1 MKTTLLLLLCL
12 LLSLVEVHSQTE
24 YPYVSF
30 MGETLPNHAYVDLSL
45 VGSDGS
51 GSDSVQCHTDLT
63 TCCTG
68 SQGPD
73 RGDWFFPSNEMKL
86 PFIGPSADIYEARG
100 SQRVDLRRKNNGD
113 MPSGIYRCDIET
125 HPSSSNDSFNKTTH
139 GTVYIGLYISGGM
152 VSNFCLHALRFN
164 LVHIN

>member
-12 LLSLVEVHSQTE
+12 LWSLVEVHSQTE

-45 VGSDGS
+45 VGSDVS

-68 SQGPD
+68 SQGPNY
-73 RGDWFFPSNEMKL
+73 GDWFSPGSEIELSFNDP
-86 PFIGPSADIYEARG
+86 GVDIYEVYEAR
-100 SQRVDLRRKNNGD
+100 RVDLRRKNNAD
-113 MPSGIYRCDIET
+113 MPSGIYRCDI
-125 HPSSSNDSFNKTTH
+125 PVNSNDSFIRNTH
-139 GTVYIGLYISGGM
+139 ESVYVGLYTSGGM
-152 VSNFCLHALRFN
+152 S
-164 LVHIN
+164 